1 MSYKNAT
8 HDDEKMYANIRKL
21 IEESRSDRDERLSR
35 GKNSNMN
42 KKIVTPYGI
51 TGEYSPRKV
60 HPSHMSTSLFL
71 STSSSS
77 HKDASKSSL
86 KKLRGT
92 SIPEDSLLRKYAD
105 ELRGQ
110 SILPIPKDDL
120 RVKAVTLTH
129 MDTMSKVESFISIN
143 GSLNNKSNTEEQL
156 RTEMREASSISIA
169 TSNVHPST
177 PFTSTVRTPALLSSI
192 DDDGDM
198 KDMQFLSYLKNKQ
211 KLKNLSSKRFSKK
224 YPRYCSSLNF
234 NDEELKAIEPRSD
247 PWISKF
253 IEICFDEALHAF
265 NTPATH
271 GRQVFY
277 EDLNV
282 GSLDAFPLLVQ
293 RIIGQF
299 YSVLEIKKRVSL
311 EVLYTIELLIEK
323 SEFGRYKATY
333 SDSVVRFDG
342 GKALLFSRF
351 MSEEYDVDVLAMFLY
366 AREVIQLQ
374 LGRRLKD
381 TNPSRIWVDDKQ
393 MQWNP
398 ALAKTFSL
406 NLTTSLN
413 SSPEKQNTVLQQSVS
428 GDIKSASY
436 KDKIVPYNLPPQ
448 WYFMLDVAMP
458 ESPLV
463 TLHENRLAHLLHVM
477 SPQFDHAD
485 KQYLISKI
493 WDLTVFDMVTSD
505 VCSKQMKRDRVQS
518 VPVYCILRTLCIEW
532 KKLSKEEKLQFSNAG
547 QTFRTLRSLHEIY
560 QNNCEMMKKSK
571 EDIIAVEIEL
581 INIIAKIHHLE
592 KELKKYERKW
602 NRRLVADHQN
612 EHNISKITELKD
624 ALAQAKFER

>member
-1 MSYKNAT
+1 MSNKNGT
-8 HDDEKMYANIRKL
+8 DSNGKMYADIRKL
-21 IEESRSDRDERLSR
+21 IEESRCDREERLSK
-35 GKNSNMN
+35 GKKSNIN
-42 KKIVTPYGI
+42 KKTATPYGI

-60 HPSHMSTSLFL
+60 HPSQMSTSLFL

-77 HKDASKSSL
+77 QKEASKSSTR
-86 KKLRGT
+86 KIRGT
-92 SIPEDSLLRKYAD
+92 SLPEDSVLRKYA
-105 ELRGQ
+105 EEMRSQ
-110 SILPIPKDDL
+110 SVVSLPKDDL

-143 GSLNNKSNTEEQL
+143 ENLNNKSNVEEQV

-169 TSNVHPST
+169 TSNAHPST
-177 PFTSTVRTPALLSSI
+177 PFTSSVRTPALLSSI
-192 DDDGDM
+192 DDDNDM
-198 KDMQFLSYLKNKQ
+198 KDMQSASYLRSKQ
-211 KLKNLSSKRFSKK
+211 QLKNLSSKRFAKK
-224 YPRYCSSLNF
+224 YPRYCSTMNF
-234 NDEELKAIEPRSD
+234 NDEDLKSIQPRSD
-247 PWISKF
+247 QWISKF
-253 IEICFDEALHAF
+253 IEICYDEAYHAF

-271 GRQVFY
+271 GKQVFY

-293 RIIGQF
+293 RIIGRF

-311 EVLYTIELLIEK
+311 EILYSIELLIEK
-323 SEFGRYKATY
+323 SEFGRYKASY
-333 SDSVVRFDG
+333 SDSIVRFDG
-342 GKALLFSRF
+342 GRALLFSRF

-393 MQWNP
+393 VQWNQS
-398 ALAKTFSL
+398 LAKSFSL
-406 NLTTSLN
+406 NLTTSLS
-413 SSPEKQNTVLQQSVS
+413 SSPEKQSTQLQQSVS
-428 GDIKSASY
+428 GDLKIITSKE
-436 KDKIVPYNLPPQ
+436 KIVPYHLPSQ

-463 TLHENRLAHLLHVM
+463 TLHENRVPHLLHVM

-493 WDLTVFDMVTSD
+493 WDLTLFDMVTSD
-505 VCSKQMKRDRVQS
+505 VCSKQVKRERVQS
-518 VPVYCILRTLCIEW
+518 IPVYCILRTLCIEW

-547 QTFRTLRSLHEIY
+547 QIFRTLRSLHEIY
-560 QNNCEMMKKSK
+560 QNNCELMKKSK
-571 EDIIAVEIEL
+571 EDISAAEIEL
-581 INIIAKIHHLE
+581 IDIVAKIHHLE

-602 NRRLVADHQN
+602 NRRLVAEHQN
-612 EHNISKITELKD
+612 DHNISKITELKD
-624 ALAQAKFER
+624 ALAQAKIER